1 MKLRTRSVLLVMLY
15 IGITTP
21 LFAQS
26 LFINEFLASNNATYD
41 DEYGEFD
48 DWIEIYNAGS
58 TPVDLGGMYLTD
70 NLSDPTKLQIPT
82 GNPSSTTLA
91 AGEFFVFWF
100 DGQPEQG
107 IFHVDAKL
115 KASGEQLGLWAS
127 DGLTVIDS
135 FTYGAQTVDI
145 SQGRQPDGSS
155 SWNFF
160 STPTPGSEN
169 DTPGSINFVA
179 MPTASKTAGYYAGT
193 QSVILSTTTPG
204 AEIRFT
210 TNGDEPQ
217 SSSSLYTT
225 PLSIDETTT
234 LRARA
239 FKTNMFD
246 SRVMT
251 HTYLYNVDHD
261 FPVVCLSTDDDNFFD
276 SDDGIYENYDEDLE
290 RPVHVEFFEPDS
302 SLAFKIDMG
311 VKIHGS
317 GSASL
322 PQKSLALTA
331 RSSYGANKIN
341 YQIFPDLNT
350 EEFGSVVLRSSGQDW
365 NLTMFRDAVSSS
377 LVRDLS
383 DVGDLILEP
392 RMYNQGYRPTVVYLN
407 GNYFGIHNLREKMDW
422 RYVDSYFGLDKD
434 DIDVIDGRDDVEQGS
449 VSAWEEFYDFVEDHD
464 FSEETNFDSLKTWL
478 EVDHFLDYNIFQI
491 YIDNHDWPMNNNK
504 RWRERASNGKWRWLT
519 YDLDF
524 STGLYTDGGWNSG
537 DFDGNALART
547 LAPNSVDWPNA
558 SFSTLILR
566 RCMENASFKQ
576 DFINRLADQLN
587 VLYQPTRF
595 VNRINQ
601 FENTYL
607 PESAMQQD
615 LWSNFYGWDDDID
628 KLRNFANG
636 RVDAVRDHVVEEFSE
651 VSGIADVDLNVSPA
665 AAGKILFST
674 LNLTPV
680 NLPFSGIYFEQ
691 IDIPIQAIPA
701 RGYLFDSWTTT
712 ENMNDDAQTVV
723 KITNDASITANFVQ
737 GATNAAPIVINEI
750 NYNSPDNTNSG
761 DWLEL
766 YNNSATAVD
775 LSAWY
780 FEDESGDYF
789 GFPAGTIMAPNAYL
803 VLVEDRTNFQAIYP
817 TINDLVGDFGNSL
830 VGSFKLSN
838 KAEIL
843 RLYTANGTLVDSVR
857 YQDDAPWPEAA
868 DGDGPTLQLIDAD
881 LDNALAS
888 SWIATY
894 PTPNAANC
902 RRLTQNQLPS
912 DLVTGLSIT
921 NVSCGGETDGAIN
934 LMTIGGGLDYRWN
947 NNVTSEDLEDVA
959 AGTYEVLVLSETNC
973 ENIVDLTIA
982 TPAPITTTAQ
992 FSAEICHAANDGTIN
1007 LSNAGGTGTY
1017 TYQWNS
1023 GATTASLNNL
1033 SANNYNVTITDAM
1046 NCQVIESYEITAAPE
1061 IVLTEDIA
1069 NLSCFDTQDGSIELE
1084 ATGGSSGFNYLWNT
1098 NATTATINNLAANNY
1113 SVTVT
1118 DAINCI
1124 VVESF
1129 ELTAPTA
1136 LSLTEDVN
1144 NPNCFGEESG
1154 SIAVSVAGGTGS
1166 YTYLWSNAATTALID
1181 DLATDSYTITITD
1194 AANCTYVESFE
1205 ITSPTMLEVEA
1216 AVATIACHDNS
1227 DGQISLNVTGGTD
1240 AYTYLWNTD
1249 ATTSLIDGLA
1259 ADTYSVTITDAAN
1272 CKYVESFEITS
1283 PSMLEVEAEVATIAC
1298 HDNTDG
1304 QISLSV
1310 TGGTSGYTYLWNTN
1324 ATTSLIDDLG
1334 ADTYSV
1340 TITDAANC
1348 TNVESFEIT
1357 SPSMLEVEAEVATIA
1372 CHDNSDGQISLNVT
1386 GGTSGYTYLWNTN
1399 ATTSLVDNLAADNY
1413 TVTITDAANCST
1425 VESFQ
1430 LTAPVELSLMGEVN
1444 NNDCFGAESGSI
1456 AVSVAG
1462 GTGAYTYLWSNAATT
1477 SMIDALA
1484 EDTYTVTVTDAAN
1497 CTYVESFEITTPSI
1511 LAVEA
1516 SIQTI
1521 ICPGNADGQIALNVT
1536 GGTNAY
1542 TYLWNTNATT
1552 SMIEELVADTYT
1564 VTITDAANCQRVE
1577 SYEVTSTEMIAIAAM
1592 IDTILCNGA
1601 NDGSISLEVTGGNN
1615 DYTYLWN
1622 TNATTALIDGLIAD
1636 AYTVTITDGEGCEA
1650 ISSFEITEAEVLAVE
1665 ANTTNIACNG
1675 EENGA
1680 IELIPMGGAGTY
1692 TYLWNTGLTTAS
1704 LTNLAANNYAVTIT
1718 DAANC
1723 EVIESY
1729 EILEPT
1735 ALTLLVE
1742 EEDISCFAGMDGSIN
1757 LLTSGGT
1764 GAYNYVWSNG
1774 ATTAMV
1780 NALPANEYTVTITDA
1795 ANCSFIQN
1803 ITLTQAP
1810 AIAETA
1816 VIDHLDCFGDTD
1828 GNIVVTGSG
1837 GTGNLVY
1844 TWDNM
1849 ESGNSLENLSEGAY
1863 ELTVTDDND
1872 CELVET
1878 YTILSPDELL
1888 VTSIVTQ
1895 PTSQLDGT
1903 IELDIIGGVTP
1914 YQIYLD
1920 QVLVSDFILQG
1931 LSAGTYN
1938 LEVLDANGCS
1948 YQEEIILE
1956 IKTSTNTI
1964 TSLTNFEI
1972 YPNPSDGNFEL
1983 DFVAKQS
1990 QTFNLRIYNTLGQQ
2004 FFQQRMTGKAFR
2016 LPIQLVQLPPGIY
2029 FLSIR
2034 SEEGLAIQK
2043 LIIE

>member
-1 MKLRTRSVLLVMLY
+1 MKLRTRSVLLVLLY

-21 LFAQS
+21 LFSQS

-48 DWIEIYNAGS
+48 DWVEIYNAGS

-70 NLSDPTKLQIPT
+70 DLSNATKLQIPT
-82 GNPSSTTLA
+82 GSPNLTTLD
-91 AGEFFVFWF
+91 AGEFFIFWF

-107 IFHVDAKL
+107 IFHLDAKL

-135 FTYGAQTVDI
+135 FTYGPQTVDI
-145 SQGRQPDGSS
+145 SQGRQPDGSP

-193 QSVILSTTTPG
+193 QSVSLSTTTPG

-217 SSSSLYTT
+217 AYSTLYTI

-276 SDDGIYENYDEDLE
+276 SDDGIYENYEEDLE
-290 RPVHVEFFEPDS
+290 RPVHVEFFEQDAT
-302 SLAFKIDMG
+302 LAFKIDMG

-341 YQIFPDLNT
+341 YPIFPDLDT

-434 DIDVIDGRDDVEQGS
+434 DIDVIDGNDNVEQGS
-449 VSAWEEFYDFVEDHD
+449 IAAWDEFYNFVEDHN
-464 FSEETNFDSLKTWL
+464 FSDETNFDSLKTWL
-478 EVDHFLDYNIFQI
+478 EIDHFLDYNIFQI

-504 RWRERASNGKWRWLT
+504 RWRARTPNGKWRWFT

-524 STGLYTDGGWNSG
+524 STGLYTDGGWNTG
-537 DFDGNALART
+537 DFDGNALARA
-547 LAPNSVDWPNA
+547 LAPNSTSWPNA

-566 RCMENASFKQ
+566 RCMEHPKFKQ
-576 DFINRLADQLN
+576 DFINRMADQLN
-587 VLYQPTRF
+587 ILYDSTRF

-607 PESAMQQD
+607 PESAMQQA

-636 RVDAVRDHVVEEFSE
+636 RVEAVRDHVVAEFSE
-651 VSGIADVDLNVSPA
+651 VAGIADVDLNISPA

-674 LNLTPV
+674 LNLIPA
-680 NLPFSGIYFEQ
+680 NLPFSGVYFEQ

-712 ENMNDDAQTVV
+712 ENMSNDAQTIV
-723 KITNDASITANFVQ
+723 KITDDASITANFIQ
-737 GATNAAPIVINEI
+737 GATNSAPIVINEI
-750 NYNSPDNTNSG
+750 NYNSPDNPNAG
-761 DWLEL
+761 DWIEL

-789 GFPAGTIMAPNAYL
+789 GFPAGTVMAPNAYL
-803 VLVEDRTNFQAIYP
+803 VLAEDRANFQAVYP
-817 TINDLVGDFGNSL
+817 AINDLLGDFGNSL

-838 KAEIL
+838 KAETL

-857 YQDDAPWPEAA
+857 YEDNAPWPVAA

-888 SWIATY
+888 SWIAIY

-902 RRLTQNQLPS
+902 RRLTQNQLPG

-921 NVSCGGETDGAIN
+921 NVSCVGETDGAID
-934 LMTIGGGLDYRWN
+934 LTTTVTGLDYRWN

-959 AGTYEVLVLSETNC
+959 AGTYDVLVLNETHC

-982 TPAPITTTAQ
+982 ATAPITTTAQ
-992 FSAEICHAANDGTIN
+992 VSSEICHAANDGTIN
-1007 LSNAGGTGTY
+1007 LSNAGGTGAY
-1017 TYQWNS
+1017 TYQWSN
-1023 GATTASLNNL
+1023 GMTTANLNNL
-1033 SANNYNVTITDAM
+1033 SANTYNVTITDAM
-1046 NCQVIESYEITAAPE
+1046 NCQVTEAYEITAAPE
-1061 IVLTEDIA
+1061 IVLTEDLA
-1069 NLSCFDTQDGSIELE
+1069 NLSCFDAQDGSIEL
-1084 ATGGSSGFNYLWNT
+1084 ATAGGSGAFSYLWNT
-1098 NATTATINNLAANNY
+1098 NATTATINNLAANSY

-1118 DAINCI
+1118 DAINCV

-1129 ELTAPTA
+1129 QITAPAA
-1136 LSLTEDVN
+1136 LSLTEQVN
-1144 NPNCFGEESG
+1144 NQSCFGEENG
-1154 SIAVSVAGGTGS
+1154 SISVLVDGGTGS
-1166 YTYLWSNAATTALID
+1166 YNYLWSNAATTPMIDGLAADSYTLTITDAANCTYLESFEITAPPMLDVAAAVVPITCHGNANGQIALNTTGGTGAYTYLWSNAATTATID
-1181 DLATDSYTITITD
+1181 NLLADSYTVTITD
-1194 AANCTYVESFE
+1194 AANCTYIESFE
-1205 ITSPTMLEVEA
+1205 INTPMILEL
-1216 AVATIACHDNS
+1216 D
-1227 DGQISLNVTGGTD
+1227 
-1240 AYTYLWNTD
+1240 
-1249 ATTSLIDGLA
+1249 
-1259 ADTYSVTITDAAN
+1259 
-1272 CKYVESFEITS
+1272 
-1283 PSMLEVEAEVATIAC
+1283 AEVQAITC
-1298 HDNTDG
+1298 
-1304 QISLSV
+1304 
-1310 TGGTSGYTYLWNTN
+1310 GGN
-1324 ATTSLIDDLG
+1324 A
-1334 ADTYSV
+1334 
-1340 TITDAANC
+1340 
-1348 TNVESFEIT
+1348 
-1357 SPSMLEVEAEVATIA
+1357 
-1372 CHDNSDGQISLNVT
+1372 DGQISLNVT

-1399 ATTSLVDNLAADNY
+1399 ATTSMIDDLVADSYTVTITDAANCTYVESFEITAPMMLELDAEVQAITCHDNADGQISLNVTGGTNDYTYLWNTNATTAMIDALTADTY

-1425 VESFQ
+1425 VESFEITTP
-1430 LTAPVELSLMGEVN
+1430 TALSLTEQIDS
-1444 NNDCFGAESGSI
+1444 NDCFGEENGSI
-1456 AVSVAG
+1456 VVSVAG
-1462 GTGAYTYLWSNAATT
+1462 GTGSYTYLWSNAATT
-1477 SMIDALA
+1477 AMIDALA
-1484 EDTYTVTVTDAAN
+1484 ANIYTVTVTDAAN
-1497 CTYVESFEITTPSI
+1497 CNYVESFEITTPTM
-1511 LAVEA
+1511 LDVEA

-1521 ICPGNADGQIALNVT
+1521 VCHGNADGQIALNVT
-1536 GGTNAY
+1536 GGTNGY

-1564 VTITDAANCQRVE
+1564 VTITDGANCQRVE
-1577 SYEVTSTEMIAIAAM
+1577 SYEVTSTAMIATTATINP
-1592 IDTILCNGA
+1592 ILCNGA
-1601 NDGSISLEVTGGNN
+1601 NDGSIGLAVTGGNN
-1615 DYTYLWN
+1615 NYTYLWN
-1622 TNATTALIDGLIAD
+1622 TNATTSMIDGLTAN
-1636 AYTVTITDGEGCEA
+1636 AYTVTVTDGAGCEDIA
-1650 ISSFEITEAEVLAVE
+1650 TFEITEATALATE
-1665 ANTTNIACNG
+1665 ANTTNIVCNG
-1675 EENGA
+1675 DGNGA
-1680 IELIPMGGAGTY
+1680 IELTATGGTGGY
-1692 TYLWNTGLTTAS
+1692 NYLWNNGLTTSS
-1704 LTNLAANNYAVTIT
+1704 LINLAADNYTVTIT

-1723 EVIESY
+1723 VVTESY
-1729 EILEPT
+1729 EISEPP
-1735 ALTLLVE
+1735 ALTSTVA
-1742 EEDISCFAGMDGSIN
+1742 EDHISCFNGMDGSIN
-1757 LLTSGGT
+1757 LSTSGGT
-1764 GAYNYVWSNG
+1764 GSYNYAWSNG
-1774 ATTAMV
+1774 ATTATV
-1780 NALPANEYTVTITDA
+1780 NELAANEYTVTITDA
-1795 ANCSFIQN
+1795 ANCSFVEN
-1803 ITLTQAP
+1803 VTLTQAP
-1810 AIAETA
+1810 AIEGTA
-1816 VIDHLDCFGDTD
+1816 AIDHLACFGDTN
-1828 GNIVVTGSG
+1828 GSIVVTASG
-1837 GTGNLVY
+1837 GTGTLSY
-1844 TWDNM
+1844 IWDNN
-1849 ESGNSLENLSEGAY
+1849 ENGNSLENLLEGAY
-1863 ELTVTDDND
+1863 ELTITDDND

-1878 YTILSPDELL
+1878 YTILSPTELV
-1888 VTSIVTQ
+1888 VTSTVTQ
-1895 PTSQLDGT
+1895 PTAQVTGTIQLAITGGVVPYQTYLDGT
-1903 IELDIIGGVTP
+1903 
-1914 YQIYLD
+1914 
-1920 QVLVSDFILQG
+1920 LVSNFMIHG
-1931 LSAGTYN
+1931 LSAGTYS

-1948 YQEEIILE
+1948 HQEEITLE
-1956 IKTSTNTI
+1956 FNTSTHTI
-1964 TSLTNFEI
+1964 ESLTNFEV
-1972 YPNPSDGNFEL
+1972 YPNPSNGNFEL
-1983 DFVAKQS
+1983 NFATTQP
-1990 QTFNLRIYNTLGQQ
+1990 QIFNVSIYNTIGQQ

-2016 LPIQLVQLPPGIY
+2016 VPIQLAELPQGIY
-2029 FLSIR
+2029 CLSIR

-2043 LIIE
+2043 LIIK